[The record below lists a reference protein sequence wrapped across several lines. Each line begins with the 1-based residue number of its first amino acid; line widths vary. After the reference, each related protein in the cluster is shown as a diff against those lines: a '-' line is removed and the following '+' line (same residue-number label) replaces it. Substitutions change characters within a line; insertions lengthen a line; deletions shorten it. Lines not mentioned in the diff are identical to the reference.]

1 MKVKKIISRICLF
14 FILLSCSFVFVKAQ
28 DNNQQATGDNNKEGE
43 ETILSKKGLESI
55 RGILLDNFEDAD
67 SWVGIM
73 PRDWGLIFVQRR
85 EGGPDEIKKADP
97 EKNKYSLGARV
108 NFFKTGNAVFGVKPP
123 RELDVPGIV
132 KSLSVWVA
140 GRNYS
145 HVLYAIV
152 RDITGQLHKIR
163 LGRKLNF
170 PGWNRLTGQIGEAIV
185 QSDPRFASKRGKR
198 RGLYV
203 TSMYVE
209 CDMRETVGQY
219 YLYLDQLEA
228 QTDMFLED
236 ERNRDVDDMVDD
248 W

>member
-1 MKVKKIISRICLF
+1 MKVKKIISRIGLF
-14 FILLSCSFVFVKAQ
+14 FILLGCSFVFVQAQ
-28 DNNQQATGDNNKEGE
+28 DNNQQATGDNKEGG

-55 RGILLDNFEDAD
+55 RNVLLDDFEDAD
-67 SWVGIM
+67 SWVGEM

-85 EGGPDEIKKADP
+85 DGGPDEIKKVDP

-108 NFFKTGNAVFGVKPP
+108 NFFKTGSAVFGIKPP
-123 RELDVPGIV
+123 RELDVPGIT
-132 KSLSVWVA
+132 KSISIWVA

-145 HVLYAIV
+145 HILYTIV
-152 RDITGQLHKIR
+152 KDLTGRLHKIR
-163 LGRKLNF
+163 MGRKLNF
-170 PGWNRLTGQIGEAIV
+170 PGWNRLTGQVGESII
-185 QSDPRFASKRGKR
+185 QNDPRFVSKKGKQ

-203 TSMYVE
+203 ISMYVE
-209 CDMRETVGQY
+209 CAMEETVGQY

-236 ERNRDVDDMVDD
+236 ARNKDVDDMLDN